1 MSKQGLQHG
10 LEGGMGTTDNL
21 LRRLL
26 WRNDH
31 QQIIMSSNNT
41 HHANSAPFFDIP
53 EIDASISQKYATQKT
68 YYNCQGIKEPVC
80 HTSLKPYPS
89 LRRMIRSPLE
99 SLRSAKQRQKL
110 GGISLFSFLHTHYC
124 SWLDKWSSL
133 EQYTWKKR
141 LLICVLII
149 ITFILL
155 FTIII
160 NQIMQYLATYH
171 LTSE

>member
-31 QQIIMSSNNT
+31 RKIIMSSNNI

-68 YYNCQGIKEPVC
+68 YYNCHGIKNSVC
-80 HTSLKPYPS
+80 
-89 LRRMIRSPLE
+89 
-99 SLRSAKQRQKL
+99 
-110 GGISLFSFLHTHYC
+110 
-124 SWLDKWSSL
+124 
-133 EQYTWKKR
+133 
-141 LLICVLII
+141 
-149 ITFILL
+149 
-155 FTIII
+155 
-160 NQIMQYLATYH
+160 
-171 LTSE
+171 